1 MVSCV
6 AYTLSVLFEVAA
18 HAAAT
23 AATAQAAAAA
33 AAGPAGVGGSAVAA
47 GEAAVAEQVHGFDE
61 RCCARM
67 TLYIL
72 SLQGDFHTVYCH

>member
-47 GEAAVAEQVHGFDE
+47 GEAAVAEQGL
-61 RCCARM
+61 
-67 TLYIL
+67 TLL
-72 SLQGDFHTVYCH
+72 GRSMPNPRNPATMFWHN